1 MSAPTVQPDAHS
13 APPGTYKAAVVHA
26 FDSP

>member
-1 MSAPTVQPDAHS
+1 MSAPTVQPDARS

-26 FDSP
+26 FHSP